1 MILQALEGYYRRLA
15 EEGDVAPEGFTKKEI
30 PFLIVLD
37 ASGRFVS
44 LQDTRSSS
52 GRKLIGRMF
61 LVPEERGRSG
71 SKAWQVANLLWDH
84 YGYIL
89 AWPKSDDAK
98 HIEMARKQ
106 HSAFV
111 GEVRRLYEKYSKDPE
126 ISAVNGFLV
135 AGDFSSVS
143 SNPAWADCLK
153 IPGCN
158 LSFKIDGFDRLV
170 CTNEA
175 VRDYIAGGGFGG
187 SAGSNDDADED
198 GEDLPDIEA
207 ICLVTG
213 NYGTIS
219 RLHARTPIYGSKS
232 NAKIVSFQKGMGF
245 DSYGKEQGFN
255 APIGRKASFAFST
268 ALSRMLAKDSHQK
281 IPVGDTT
288 VVFWAEKKSV
298 VEDIFANLFGEPAK
312 ENPDQAVNAIRA
324 LYAAPATGAPPL
336 DEDYTPFY
344 VLGLSPNAARLSVRF
359 WHPGTVGETVRNI
372 KRHFDDCRI
381 DHGPKQSEYLS
392 LFRLLSSTAVQGK
405 SENIPHN
412 LAGEFM
418 KSILAGTS
426 YPLTAL
432 SAAVTRCRAER
443 DVTYSRASLIKALLS
458 RSSRLRNPEEK
469 EVGMSLD
476 TGFTSPGYLLGRLFS
491 VLEKIQEEAN
501 PGINATIR
509 DRFYGSAAGTPVVAF
524 HHLMKLKNHHLAK
537 LDNRGRAVNMERLIG
552 EIVDKLPAR
561 NPFPAHLP
569 LDEQGR
575 FAVGYY
581 HQRQAF
587 FTKSDKS
594 ES

>member
-1 MILQALEGYYRRLA
+1 MILQALEGYYHRLA

-30 PFLIVLD
+30 PFLILLD

-44 LQDTRSSS
+44 LQDTRSPS
-52 GRKLIGRMF
+52 GKKLIGRMF
-61 LVPEERGRSG
+61 LVPEEHGRSG
-71 SKAWQVANLLWDH
+71 SNAWQVANLLWDH
-84 YGYIL
+84 YGYLL
-89 AWPKSDDAK
+89 AWPKSSDPK
-98 HIEMARKQ
+98 HVEMARKQ

-111 GEVRRLYEKYSKDPE
+111 GEVRRLYEKYPLDPE
-126 ISAVNGFLV
+126 ISAVTSFLD
-135 AGDFSSVS
+135 AADFSQVS
-143 SNPAWADCLK
+143 SHPAWADCVK

-158 LSFKIDGFDRLV
+158 LTFMIEGSGHPV
-170 CTNEA
+170 CGNEA
-175 VRDYIAGGGFGG
+175 VRDYITSGGFDG
-187 SAGSNDDADED
+187 STGLSGEGD
-198 GEDLPDIEA
+198 GEAENLPDIEG
-207 ICLVTG
+207 ICLVNG
-213 NYGTIS
+213 NHGLIS
-219 RLHARTPIYGSKS
+219 RLHPRTPIFGSKS
-232 NAKIVSFQKGMGF
+232 NAKIVSFQNGMGF
-245 DSYGKEQGFN
+245 DSYGKEQGYN
-255 APIGRKASFAFST
+255 APIGKKASFAFST

-281 IPVGDTT
+281 ILVGDATT
-288 VVFWAEKKSV
+288 VFWAGKKSV
-298 VEDIFANLFGEPAK
+298 VEDLFADLFGEPAK

-324 LYAAPATGAPPL
+324 LYAAPATGTPPL

-381 DHGPKQSEYLS
+381 DHGPKQPEYLS

-426 YPLTAL
+426 YPRTAL

-443 DVTYSRASLIKALLS
+443 DVTYSRGSLIKALLA
-458 RSSRLRNPEEK
+458 RYARLRNPVVK

-476 TGFTSPGYLLGRLFS
+476 TSFTSPGYLLGRLFS

-509 DRFYGSAAGTPVVAF
+509 DRFYGGASGTPVVAF
-524 HHLMKLKNHHLAK
+524 QHLMKLKNHHLAK
-537 LDNRGRAVNMERLIG
+537 FDNRGRAVNMERLIG
-552 EIVDKLPAR
+552 EIVDKLPAP
-561 NPFPAHLP
+561 NPFPAHLS

-587 FTKSDKS
+587 FTKSEKS
-594 ES
+594 KS